1 MPDRQRDTVSSYLP
15 PQFFKPGGVA
25 GGVSNG
31 VLDVAMAEIILNQA
45 SIRALVGEREAAS
58 MAEHVG
64 MGKKGQG
71 AASLYFRTARLTVD
85 RCSGVRC
92 SLTKKLLPVG
102 FMRARCF
109 SQAAIALSSSPHSGW
124 MVESPRFKRVTY
136 STRPRAGP
144 LLRARPLTSC
154 PRLAMPGT
162 AARGG
167 GPRGASR
174 RAG

>member
-31 VLDVAMAEIILNQA
+31 LLDVAMAEIILNQA

-102 FMRARCF
+102 FMRRVVSARRLPGARRRVVVGW
-109 SQAAIALSSSPHSGW
+109 SRARALS
-124 MVESPRFKRVTY
+124 
-136 STRPRAGP
+136 A
-144 LLRARPLTSC
+144 
-154 PRLAMPGT
+154 
-162 AARGG
+162 
-167 GPRGASR
+167 
-174 RAG
+174 